1 MVKSKNHI
9 TETWNNYVIMK
20 INYIIPV
27 NFTCIDNDK
36 KSYGTAPTCRMH
48 NVKLSP
54 A

>member
-1 MVKSKNHI
+1 MI
-9 TETWNNYVIMK
+9 ETWNNYVFMK
-20 INYIIPV
+20 INYIIQV

-36 KSYGTAPTCRMH
+36 KSYGTAPTCSCRMH